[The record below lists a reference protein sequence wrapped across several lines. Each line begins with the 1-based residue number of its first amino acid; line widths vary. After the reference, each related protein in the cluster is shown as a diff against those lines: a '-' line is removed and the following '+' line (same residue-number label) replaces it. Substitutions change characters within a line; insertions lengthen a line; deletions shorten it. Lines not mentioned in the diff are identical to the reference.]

1 MSLSRY
7 LPLFKERKVLVVG
20 DLYLDEY
27 IVGRPSRISRE
38 APIAVLEFR
47 ERRNVPGGA
56 TAPAC
61 NISAMGGQAFM
72 LGVVGPDQAGREL
85 HTLLA
90 ERGVETGG
98 LVTDEGRP
106 TTTKTRIV
114 AEAEHI
120 FPQQV
125 ARVDRQDRT
134 QISGSVEQQAV
145 DYLRQVAPQV
155 DAILF
160 SDYKTGVVSPRLIEA
175 GLGAGKLV
183 TVDSQGG
190 LDKFKGCTLV
200 KCNDNEARDYLRRD
214 LNGDADFEQALVD
227 LRAELDAPMVVI
239 TRGGE
244 GMSVLD
250 RDRRIYHLPAFNR
263 SEVFDVTGAGDTVIS
278 LLTLGLIVGASLVE
292 AAQLA
297 QGRRRSRHSQAGQRH
312 DSKNRISQRTG
323 KTKPMILKPG
333 RFIRSPHRVAAAGP
347 PSSLYQRLLRPLTPG
362 PHRLFGGGPFVGR
375 SAGAGPQ
382 QRCVG
387 TPS

>member
-1 MSLSRY
+1 MSLSHF
-7 LPLFKERKVLVVG
+7 LALFKNKKVLVVG

-27 IVGRPSRISRE
+27 IIGQPSRISRE

-61 NISAMGGQAFM
+61 NIQAMGGQSFM
-72 LGVVGPDQAGREL
+72 LGVIGHDQAGQEL
-85 HTLLA
+85 SELLTI
-90 ERGVETGG
+90 RGVNIAG
-98 LVTDEGRP
+98 LIVDEQRP

-134 QISGSVEQQAV
+134 QIGGQVEQSAV
-145 DYLRQVAPQV
+145 KYLERLASEV

-160 SDYKTGVVSPRLIEA
+160 SDYKTGVVSPNLIQA
-175 GLGAGKLV
+175 GLRYGKLI

-190 LDKFKGCTLV
+190 LDKFKGCSLV
-200 KCNDNEARDYLRRD
+200 KCNDHEASDYLRRK
-214 LNGDADFEQALVD
+214 LRTDADFEQALLD
-227 LRAELDAPMVVI
+227 LRAELAASMVVI

-244 GMSVLD
+244 GMSILET
-250 RDRRIYHLPAFNR
+250 DRRITHLPAFNR

-278 LLTLGLIVGASLVE
+278 LLTLGLVAGASLPE

-297 QGRRRSRHSQAGQRH
+297 Q
-312 DSKNRISQRTG
+312 
-323 KTKPMILKPG
+323 
-333 RFIRSPHRVAAAGP
+333 AAAGVVIRKQGNATIQLDELAKEL
-347 PSSLYQRLLRPLTPG
+347 SKLNL
-362 PHRLFGGGPFVGR
+362 
-375 SAGAGPQ
+375 
-382 QRCVG
+382 
-387 TPS
+387 